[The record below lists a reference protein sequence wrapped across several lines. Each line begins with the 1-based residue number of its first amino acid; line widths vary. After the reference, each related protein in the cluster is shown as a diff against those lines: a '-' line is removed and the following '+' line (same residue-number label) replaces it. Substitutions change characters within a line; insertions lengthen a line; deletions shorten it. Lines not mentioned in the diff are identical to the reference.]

1 MQQRDL
7 LSAGHIVERR
17 SRHIGGFAV
26 DRQNFNLTHS
36 EFEILVDEREEATGR
51 EAAAAAFA
59 DRSRVKPDGINRI

>member
-1 MQQRDL
+1 M
-7 LSAGHIVERR
+7 
-17 SRHIGGFAV
+17 